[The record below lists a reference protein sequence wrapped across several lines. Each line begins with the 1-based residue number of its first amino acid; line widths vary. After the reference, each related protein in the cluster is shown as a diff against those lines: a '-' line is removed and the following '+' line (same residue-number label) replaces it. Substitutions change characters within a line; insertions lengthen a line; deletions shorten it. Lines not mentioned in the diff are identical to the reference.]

1 MSDTALVGADYAWE
15 PGTKITV
22 TLTRGQ
28 TLRGVIWF
36 ADEIA
41 VALEEARL
49 WDGAQ
54 WVEQGEV
61 VVPYSAI
68 AFINRLPYK
77 HTVAHQQATGDGA
90 RRPDPSTRTS
100 QAPARPNPQQ
110 AYRSPQSR
118 RR

>member
-1 MSDTALVGADYAWE
+1 MSETALVGADYAWE
-15 PGTKITV
+15 PGTKITI
-22 TLTRGQ
+22 TLVGKQ
-28 TLRGVIWF
+28 TLRGIIWF

-77 HTVAHQQATGDGA
+77 HTTVQPNAPERTSHVPTSYSPAPRRASPSRKLMPRQGDG
-90 RRPDPSTRTS
+90 RPRG
-100 QAPARPNPQQ
+100 
-110 AYRSPQSR
+110 
-118 RR
+118 